1 MSQSYSSF
9 SNPNPTYPK
18 LIPLIKPD
26 ETSSSWHGLASKSW
40 SPTLWDSQSKWDSWS
55 DHTPAPTHN
64 MSISWS
70 AGSELRVI
78 SLTSA
83 PSKTQNLISF
93 EGHLTKTG
101 ARAEQVV
108 TKLHKVIKLTR
119 YHVVLTKT
127 LSDQS
132 SSSTRSGIKKWWEL
146 ILVKIFWH
154 WSMISSDPSLVKT
167 VFLRKFVCRKYV
179 RRPFPPIGYETFC
192 SNIDARRI
200 TIKHQMQW
208 NSTSEGDFLPI
219 LRFLYKLFPL
229 RTFLAIMISER
240 LWKTNSL
247 S

>member
-1 MSQSYSSF
+1 MKPALADMVSLRNLGLRHSGTLSQSETADRSTLRLRHTTKMS
-9 SNPNPTYPK
+9 TY
-18 LIPLIKPD
+18 
-26 ETSSSWHGLASKSW
+26 
-40 SPTLWDSQSKWDSWS
+40 
-55 DHTPAPTHN
+55 
-64 MSISWS
+64 WS
-70 AGSELRVI
+70 AGSEPRVI

-167 VFLRKFVCRKYV
+167 VFLRKFVCGNMSDG
-179 RRPFPPIGYETFC
+179 PFP
-192 SNIDARRI
+192 
-200 TIKHQMQW
+200 Q
-208 NSTSEGDFLPI
+208 
-219 LRFLYKLFPL
+219 
-229 RTFLAIMISER
+229 
-240 LWKTNSL
+240 
-247 S
+247 